1 MMSPLYFGVAYY
13 PEHWPKERWQE
24 DIRLMKAAGVNVVRL
39 GEFAW
44 STLEPAAGKFHFEWL
59 DDIIARLGEADI
71 RTVLG
76 TPTAAP
82 PAWLV
87 QAHPEILA
95 VEEDGQRVQFGNRC
109 HYCVNSPEFHE
120 AARRIVRALAQRF
133 GKSPHVVGWQIDNEY
148 NRVCYCDR
156 CRAQFQ
162 DFLRQR
168 YGTLDELNARWS
180 TAYWSQTYSDWR
192 QIPIPI
198 GPHNPALM
206 LEFRR
211 FVTHSYARFQQIQL
225 EELRPSLSSSI
236 WTTHN
241 FMGWFGAFDH
251 YVLSRALDLASWDWY
266 IGSGHHDYLYSG
278 AMHDLTRGFKRRN
291 FWLMETQPGHVNW
304 STINNELHPGE
315 AYVMAWHAVA
325 HGADALLYWQ
335 WRSAAG
341 GQEQYHGA
349 LLDQSGQPRPFYAEA
364 QRIGNEF
371 SRLAP
376 VFADTSVQAQVAL
389 LHCYES
395 RWSIEAQRH
404 HQGFDY
410 VTYLN
415 HWYRPL
421 ATRNLDIDILSADEP
436 LDGYSLLVAP
446 ALIILDEV
454 RVKRL
459 KAFVQNGGRLV
470 LTLRTGMKDRHNALL
485 PMRPPGPLAELAGVE
500 VEDFYALE
508 HPVPVRGDFLQGE
521 AQIWA
526 ERLRIL
532 GTDSSLRVLARY
544 EAPATWLDNQVAITV
559 KSAAAG
565 LVYFVGAYLDP
576 AAQQQLVDYILS
588 ERLIRT
594 WSTPSP
600 VEIRRRV
607 RANGERIYCIINHSL
622 ERHVVPLP
630 FPAFDHLQ
638 GRQVENL
645 LELAPYQVAIL
656 EERSW

>member
-1 MMSPLYFGVAYY
+1 MSPLSFGVAYY
-13 PEHWPKERWQE
+13 PEHWPRERWPE
-24 DIRLMKAAGVNVVRL
+24 DIRLMKAAGVNVVRM

-44 STLEPAAGKFHFEWL
+44 STLEPTAGDFHFDWL
-59 DDIIARLGEADI
+59 EEVIARLAEAGI

-95 VEEDGQRVQFGNRC
+95 VDEYGRRAQFGNRC
-109 HYCVNSPEFHE
+109 HYCVNAPEFHQ
-120 AARRIVRALAQRF
+120 AVRHIVHALAKRF
-133 GKSPHVVGWQIDNEY
+133 GKSPHVIGWQIDNEY
-148 NRVCYCDR
+148 NRICYCDR
-156 CRAQFQ
+156 CRLQFQ

-168 YGTLDELNARWS
+168 YGTLDELNARWT
-180 TAYWSQTYSDWR
+180 TAYWSQTYSDWE

-225 EELRPSLSSSI
+225 EELQPHLPEHI

-251 YVLSRALDLASWDWY
+251 YVLSRPLGLASWDWY
-266 IGSGHHDYLYSG
+266 IGSGHHDYLHSG
-278 AMHDLTRGFKRRN
+278 AMHDLTRGFKRKN

-304 STINNELHPGE
+304 AKVNNELNPGE

-341 GQEQYHGA
+341 GQEQYHGT
-349 LLDQSGQPRPFYAEA
+349 LIDQAGQPRPFYAEA
-364 QRIGNEF
+364 RRVGHDLA
-371 SRLAP
+371 RLSSLLDNT
-376 VFADTSVQAQVAL
+376 FVQAQVAL

-404 HQGFDY
+404 HQDFDY

-421 ATRNLDIDILSADEP
+421 ATRNVDIDIISADEP
-436 LDGYSLLVAP
+436 LDGYRLVIAP
-446 ALIILDEV
+446 ALIILDET
-454 RVKRL
+454 RVKHL
-459 KAFVQNGGRLV
+459 KAFVENGGHLV
-470 LTLRTGMKDRHNALL
+470 LTLRTGMKDRYNALL
-485 PMRPPGPLAELAGVE
+485 PMRPPGPLTELAGVE
-500 VEDFYALE
+500 VEDFYALG
-508 HPVPVRGDFLQGE
+508 HPVAVRGDFLQGE

-526 ERLRIL
+526 ERLRIHE
-532 GTDSSLRVLARY
+532 TDSPVRVLARY
-544 EAPATWLDNQVAITV
+544 EAANTWLDGQIAITV
-559 KSAAAG
+559 RSTAG
-565 LVYFVGAYLDP
+565 GRVYFVGAYLDP
-576 AAQQQLVDYILS
+576 ASQQKLVDHILDDC
-588 ERLIRT
+588 RIRT
-594 WSTPSP
+594 WVTPP
-600 VEIRRRV
+600 QVEIRRRI
-607 RANGERIYCIINHSL
+607 RANGEQLYFIINHGL
-622 ERHVVPLP
+622 ETQVLLLP
-630 FPAFDHLQ
+630 FPAFDHVK
-638 GRQVENL
+638 GNRVENR
-645 LELAPYQVAIL
+645 LELAPCQVAVL
-656 EERSW
+656 EERPS